1 MFRSLAVWAG
11 VALSAVA
18 GAQQV
23 AFGVGAS
30 MRPVGAALNL
40 PGNVSTRSL
49 ASVTSQDAFLALSHP
64 KFPAHQVRIKKSEFC
79 DPTVK

>member
-11 VALSAVA
+11 VALGAVA

-30 MRPVGAALNL
+30 MRPMDAASNL
-40 PGNVSTRSL
+40 LGNVSTRSL
-49 ASVTSQDAFLALSHP
+49 ASVTSQDAFVALTHP